1 MHETAGALVASP
13 NTVIADALE
22 PVTGGALQ
30 KLKLKGLKKQQ
41 EDSGR
46 CAKDR
51 FNTRFNMRFKE
62 TMVSLGFLTDV
73 TKFCLKDETGL
84 PW

>member
-1 MHETAGALVASP
+1 M
-13 NTVIADALE
+13 
-22 PVTGGALQ
+22 
-30 KLKLKGLKKQQ
+30 KLKGLKQQ
-41 EDSGR
+41 HEDSGR

-51 FNTRFNMRFKE
+51 FDTRFNTRFKE